1 MEFAGC
7 TTVAV
12 LITTITQDCAFLA
25 VASGWAADIPGSVL
39 LLGPAL
45 LGAWLYTTRRRS

>member
-1 MEFAGC
+1 METAGC
-7 TTVAV
+7 ITI
-12 LITTITQDCAFLA
+12 LISVIGQDCAFLG
-25 VASGWAADIPGSVL
+25 VASGWAADIPSSVL